1 MALDNDKTYIVF
13 LSLQNVY
20 DKDVITNDFMGKV
33 SLTMAELVEAAQVF
47 ALIYTRGKI
56 RSPQNVK
63 VE

>member
-1 MALDNDKTYIVF
+1 
-13 LSLQNVY
+13 
-20 DKDVITNDFMGKV
+20 MGKV

-56 RSPQNVK
+56 RSPKNVK